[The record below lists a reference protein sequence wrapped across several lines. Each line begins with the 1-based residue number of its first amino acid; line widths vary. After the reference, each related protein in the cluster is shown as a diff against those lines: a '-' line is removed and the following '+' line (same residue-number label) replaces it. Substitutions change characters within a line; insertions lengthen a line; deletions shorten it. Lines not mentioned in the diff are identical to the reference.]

1 MTPSLSSLDLTAFAS
16 HPVATHVEGFEFVDM
31 LAAKQVFEE

>member
-1 MTPSLSSLDLTAFAS
+1 MAFAGP
-16 HPVATHVEGFEFVDM
+16 PVAAHLEGFEFVDM